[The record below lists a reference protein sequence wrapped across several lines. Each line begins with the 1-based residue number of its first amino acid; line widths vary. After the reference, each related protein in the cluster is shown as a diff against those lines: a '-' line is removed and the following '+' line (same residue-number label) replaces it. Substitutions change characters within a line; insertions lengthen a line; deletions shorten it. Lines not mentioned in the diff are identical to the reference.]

1 MESRSTALLGLS
13 IALALSSQLTPAAQ
27 QTDAGRQADQ
37 KIVLGTSEVVLDVV
51 VRDKKGHP
59 AKDLAASDFEVYED
73 GVRQQ
78 IQSFR
83 LHQREHNAASSTAG
97 GGAEASRPRG
107 SSANPP
113 GSANYIALVFDHLS
127 AGARELARKSALKY
141 VSETLGPGDYT
152 GVFAVD
158 LSLRT
163 LQGFTSDGQRVRKA
177 IDRLSSLN
185 TSGFIAGA
193 DPTAGGPPAPP
204 GAPGPSGA
212 GPDATAARIS
222 ANIDRA
228 FSDME
233 QGQQGFSEMH
243 SLLAIVDS
251 FRSLAGRKAVVL
263 FSEGLALN
271 GGAASNVDTR
281 LELFRRVISSANRLN
296 VTFYTIDAA
305 GLRVI
310 SPRAATRNGLN
321 SVAGSRADQV
331 AGGLEGNSLG
341 TPMTF
346 DLENNEDLLRMNPQA
361 GLAQLANQTGGFLIA
376 DTNDPSRGLA
386 RVDEEVRNYYI
397 LTYVPANNNYDGRFR
412 KISVKLDRPG
422 LDVETRKGYVAIRPM
437 PVLDWERDALDV
449 LASGETKDA
458 FQIGVKAF
466 SFPDSGRPGLV
477 SVLVEAPARAFT
489 YNLDNEKHVYTA
501 DFTIVSVVRDISD
514 QIVNKLGQHY
524 QVTGPAAKLEAAR
537 RGEILFYREAELQPG
552 LYSVEAIAFDTP
564 GGKAATLTDR
574 VEVPPAGSAKLRLSS
589 IAVLRRAER
598 LSAADKKEDNPFH
611 FGETLIYPNM
621 GEPLSQSRN
630 KQIAVFFD
638 VYPAKDVP
646 APPKLTITVLK
657 NDKPVLQVSADLP
670 APDAQGRIQFIRTL
684 SLDRLQPGDYILKTN
699 AADGVTSVS
708 RSTRFTV
715 RP

>member
-1 MESRSTALLGLS
+1 
-13 IALALSSQLTPAAQ
+13 LTPAAQ
-27 QTDAGRQADQ
+27 QADAGRQADQ

-59 AKDLAASDFEVYED
+59 VRDLAASAFEVYED
-73 GVRQQ
+73 GVKQQ

-83 LHQREHNAASSTAG
+83 LHQREQNTPLSTAAG
-97 GGAEASRPRG
+97 NPGTSRPRSPSG
-107 SSANPP
+107 NPT

-127 AGARELARKSALKY
+127 AGARELARKSAQKY

-152 GVFAVD
+152 GVFAID

-163 LQGFTSDGQRVRKA
+163 LQGFTSDAHRVRNA
-177 IDRLSSLN
+177 IDRLLSLT
-185 TSGFIAGA
+185 TSGFVAGG
-193 DPTAGGPPAPP
+193 DPTAGGAAGPP
-204 GAPGPSGA
+204 GAAATGA
-212 GPDATAARIS
+212 RGPDATAARMT

-271 GGAASNVDTR
+271 GGASSNVDTR

-296 VTFYTIDAA
+296 VSFYTIDAA

-310 SPRAATRNGLN
+310 SPRAATNRGVN
-321 SVAGSRADQV
+321 SLATSRADQV
-331 AGGLEGNSLG
+331 AGGLEGNPLG

-376 DTNDPSRGLA
+376 DTNDPSRGLT
-386 RVDEEVRNYYI
+386 RVDEEVRNYYV
-397 LTYVPANNNYDGRFR
+397 LTYVPTNENYDGRFR

-422 LDVETRKGYVAIRPM
+422 LDAQTRKGYVAIRPM
-437 PVLDWERDALDV
+437 PVLDWEREALDT
-449 LASGETKDA
+449 LASGEARDSFK
-458 FQIGVKAF
+458 IGVKAF

-489 YNLDNEKHVYTA
+489 YNVDSEKNIYNA
-501 DFTIVSVVRDISD
+501 DFTIVALVRDISG
-514 QIVNKLGQHY
+514 QIVSKLGQHY
-524 QVTGPAAKLEAAR
+524 QVTGPAAKLDAAR

-598 LSAADKKEDNPFH
+598 LSATDKKEDNPFH

-638 VYPAKDVP
+638 IYPAKDAA
-646 APPKLTITVLK
+646 APPKLTISVLR
-657 NDKPVLQVSADLP
+657 NDKSLLKVSPDLP
-670 APDAQGRIQFIRTL
+670 APDASGRIQFIRTL
-684 SLDRLQPGDYILKTN
+684 PLDRLQPGDYTLKTN
-699 AADGVTSVS
+699 VADGVTSVS
-708 RSTRFTV
+708 RSTRFAV
-715 RP
+715 QP